1 MDSVPGLGASAF
13 CRCSQKTEETPTPR
27 LLRRVDE
34 ACPGALVLY
43 MQSVNIPIGHIKTKA
58 VTTHMPRQKTK
69 KKTWSPNTA
78 PSGGPG
84 GQSSPPHDTRAR
96 FPSRIPPTLGS
107 VHRPHLLQG
116 PFFCW
121 GTRAVQRFHRDPE
134 FILQLNFLP
143 CAKAV
148 PNTPKEMT
156 PDALVF
162 PTSRVFRVQKSFC
175 SFDCFFLSLCVCLRD
190 GVATGQA

>member
-1 MDSVPGLGASAF
+1 MVRLVKDLALSLQCLGSLWWRGFSPWPGSF

-96 FPSRIPPTLGS
+96 FPSRIPCTLGS

-116 PFFCW
+116 PFF
-121 GTRAVQRFHRDPE
+121 R
-134 FILQLNFLP
+134 
-143 CAKAV
+143 
-148 PNTPKEMT
+148 
-156 PDALVF
+156 
-162 PTSRVFRVQKSFC
+162 
-175 SFDCFFLSLCVCLRD
+175 
-190 GVATGQA
+190 